1 MEGIGLFLLVWIYAR
16 KPRPVGR
23 VSAVFLMGYAVC
35 RIIAEFFRQPD
46 PQLGYLAFGWLTMG
60 QILSIPM
67 LLLGLWLWWL
77 KR

>member
-1 MEGIGLFLLVWIYAR
+1 
-16 KPRPVGR
+16 
-23 VSAVFLMGYAVC
+23 MGYAVC

-46 PQLGYLAFGWLTMG
+46 PQLGFIAFGWLTMG

-67 LLLGLWLWWL
+67 LLLGIWLWWI